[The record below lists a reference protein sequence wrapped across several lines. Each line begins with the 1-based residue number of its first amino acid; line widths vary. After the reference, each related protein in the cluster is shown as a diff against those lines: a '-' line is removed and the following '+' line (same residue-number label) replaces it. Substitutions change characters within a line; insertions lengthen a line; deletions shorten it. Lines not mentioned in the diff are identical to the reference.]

1 MLVIAKVNGTALTA
15 KYILLE
21 RRAPWRVCFREPPSL
36 SNLVPIAAIEIL
48 PIYQDPMKFLYH
60 RIHPNTYIY
69 FPATLGGYLE
79 TRFRHRAAPRRAV
92 VPCATVNKENTL
104 VRLQHRGAIRE
115 YKGE

>member
-1 MLVIAKVNGTALTA
+1 MARMLPGAAQLVKLGSHC
-15 KYILLE
+15 
-21 RRAPWRVCFREPPSL
+21 RHR
-36 SNLVPIAAIEIL
+36 NLANISRPDEV
-48 PIYQDPMKFLYH
+48 LYH